1 METTPRPGE
10 TSFTAA
16 LIYALRCL
24 LDEKK
29 GRRFTTTELMG
40 KIVKAPNFPED
51 QAPQLSD
58 RLENS
63 PGGRIMLHP
72 LPRPGSNP
80 QAASCEPPKFLSS
93 EIRKENHHITE
104 ETKYNVRDYEFKL
117 SPDTFA
123 IWYCGHCNL
132 GPMSSAIDKYCAH
145 CAKPMDGYSR
155 HVTLNRNDGTETLVS
170 DILKDPTP
178 RQSPKGFPPPRTPQ
192 GYTDNGQG
200 SSTINMAHTKQR
212 ELFKPPGYHFPLSG
226 SMQPDA
232 PPTDVAC
239 GNALPNRTTAEGEEE
254 WTLKCICG
262 FGEDDGRTIL
272 CGSCETWQHI
282 ECYYYRKELNPEESH
297 LCADCDPSQPVDA
310 NGAAERQRRSI
321 SGLERLKRS
330 MAKDIVRILDTEK
343 QDQDQAPFLAG
354 FSSDTPGGYP
364 SYEGM
369 SNVNDQSDASSIAS
383 VPSMFSGTTLSSM
396 SVAYGSINVAVEEL
410 LYLLLN
416 DQELRTM
423 FDIVLQRV
431 KPDKFERNFTKLLKV
446 YAVELKRTAVSEL
459 DKAAVHLVYS
469 QRKYVTNRIRRV
481 YVPDNSKTV
490 EDPHTLIAQNPG
502 KDKQLE
508 KFLRGRHPTIK
519 ANDPDDVQSS
529 DDSNMGDP
537 EQPCLPNLTHVR
549 HFMTSG
555 TAFENLKKNFD
566 RFINP
571 QTPKEPEAPHGRKR
585 RRSPSIDDL
594 VEEIS
599 KRRKEL
605 HTDDEVIEPCPEDAR
620 EVQEAKSSQGRKR
633 QRSPSID
640 DTVEECSKRPKGQ
653 HPPDTSGTDYAPS
666 HDPAEG
672 GDKVQLEVMPSEDLL
687 DPYRAE
693 SAGPLSPSDPSLPVP
708 PALKGLW
715 REHELSGKV
724 KMESESRSPATMK
737 SVDPFEPGQPQT
749 FSGSVVAPSSN
760 AQRGDAL
767 SIPGTAVALDEF
779 QSLLSSKKKHY
790 CPVCLQGFTRYHN
803 LERHLL
809 THRNE
814 KPYVCQTCDSRFRR
828 LHDLKRHKTL
838 HTGERLHE
846 CSQCRQRFARADTL
860 VRHSK
865 GSGGCA
871 GRKSSDG
878 SFGASG
884 AVYAGGER
892 TDGLLPIEEGLY
904 ELELVDEDA
913 GRPDDRGPGPKLP
926 SRCNDDDRTL
936 HIHRS
941 PQMVSMVDQKTAASE
956 RASPITEAQDPLEEI
971 TVTHRG
977 NMNSTNM
984 HTGTVG
990 TPFQALRRYWN
1001 MWRRPRLRPG
1011 YRRLEWTCVSVL
1023 KCLFSPWI
1031 IVVFSPRNVR
1041 AIPTNYSS
1049 FGIFFYVPV
1058 SDYAY

>member
-1 METTPRPGE
+1 MIQVLRFIININSHVRRHHPDKDKNNARLRAVLAGQPVSEPDDQRPRRLSEPPRQAPE
-10 TSFTAA
+10 
-16 LIYALRCL
+16 
-24 LDEKK
+24 
-29 GRRFTTTELMG
+29 
-40 KIVKAPNFPED
+40 IVKY
-51 QAPQLSD
+51 L
-58 RLENS
+58 
-63 PGGRIMLHP
+63 
-72 LPRPGSNP
+72 
-80 QAASCEPPKFLSS
+80 
-93 EIRKENHHITE
+93 
-104 ETKYNVRDYEFKL
+104 V
-117 SPDTFA
+117 
-123 IWYCGHCNL
+123 WYCGHCSH
-132 GPMSSAIDKYCAH
+132 GPMTAGIDEHCGNCGREKDGFCTYGEAI
-145 CAKPMDGYSR
+145 SR
-155 HVTLNRNDGTETLVS
+155 GIDGTES
-170 DILKDPTP
+170 EEDDM
-178 RQSPKGFPPPRTPQ
+178 QS
-192 GYTDNGQG
+192 
-200 SSTINMAHTKQR
+200 SSTNDIGDAEQLGLPTS
-212 ELFKPPGYHFPLSG
+212 PGSHVPSFG
-226 SMQPDA
+226 SLQSDA
-232 PPTDVAC
+232 PTNTAL
-239 GNALPNRTTAEGEEE
+239 GNSQPNGTTAEGEEE

-330 MAKDIVRILDTEK
+330 MAKDMVRILDTEK
-343 QDQDQAPFLAG
+343 QDQDQAPFVAG

-369 SNVNDQSDASSIAS
+369 SNVNDQSDASSITS

-396 SVAYGSINVAVEEL
+396 SVASGSKNVAVEQL
-410 LYLLLN
+410 LRLLLN

-431 KPDKFERNFTKLLKV
+431 KPHKFERNFTKLLKV
-446 YAVELKRTAVSEL
+446 YAVELKETAISEL
-459 DKAAVHLVYS
+459 DKAAVRLVYS

-490 EDPHTLIAQNPG
+490 EDLHTLIAQNPG

-508 KFLRGRHPTIK
+508 KFLRGRHQTIK

-555 TAFENLKKNFD
+555 TAFENLKKNFN

-585 RRSPSIDDL
+585 RSSPSIDDL

-605 HTDDEVIEPCPEDAR
+605 HMDGEVIEPCLEDAQ
-620 EVQEAKSSQGRKR
+620 EVQEAKPSQGRKR
-633 QRSPSID
+633 QRSSSID

-666 HDPAEG
+666 HDPAED

-749 FSGSVVAPSSN
+749 FSGSVVAPSFN

-767 SIPGTAVALDEF
+767 SIPGTAVALDY
-779 QSLLSSKKKHY
+779 SLLSSNKKHQ
-790 CPVCLQGFTRYHN
+790 CPDCSQGFTRHHN
-803 LERHLL
+803 LKSHLL
-809 THRNE
+809 THSLE

-828 LHDLKRHKTL
+828 LHDMKRHQTL

-846 CSQCRQRFARADTL
+846 CSQCRQRFARADAL
-860 VRHSK
+860 ARHSK

-884 AVYAGGER
+884 AGYAGGER

-913 GRPDDRGPGPKLP
+913 GRPDDRGPGPNLP

-977 NMNSTNM
+977 NMNSTNL

-1058 SDYAY
+1058 SDYTY